1 MKTLFQL
8 LEKLD
13 IPYKKI
19 VACNSLPIDNITLD
33 SRTANERNIF
43 TAIKGFQTDGHV
55 FINNAFVAGCRN
67 FLVED
72 AAKVPKEVFETSN
85 VAQVEEIR
93 RTFGKMAREINDC
106 PDESLKIFGI
116 TGTKGKTTVSTL
128 LHHILN
134 HKQAAALF
142 TTVRFIT
149 PQISADSE
157 KTTME
162 ADKLQYY
169 LNQTKTASWKQA
181 VVEVSSHA
189 VTLSRVENIKW
200 NCGIFTSF
208 SRDHLDLY
216 GTMEAYFQAKLD
228 FFRALN
234 ASDKKDKVAVV
245 NIDDAKGREVC
256 DVIDKSTVKLFTV
269 SAKDCNADYFIS
281 KSNYIDAGM
290 RLCIIRNGKD
300 EINLSIGLK
309 GEVNIINVGIAVCA
323 AVEAGGVGPEEIAES
338 VKDFGGVPG
347 RFEMVMTMPFSVMVD
362 YAHTPES
369 LEKLLQE
376 ARKISSGKIILVF
389 GCTGDRDKEKRPIMG
404 KIAAEGAD
412 YSILTNDDLYTE
424 NQQDIMKMLEEGFI
438 EAGKKNYE
446 IIYDRKS
453 AVEKAMKTAKNGD
466 IVLLAGMGH
475 QKFQILNEGKVP
487 YNDAQTVYELK
498 EKLDCLRR
506 LQ

>member
-8 LEKLD
+8 LEKLG

-19 VACNSLPIDNITLD
+19 AACNSLPIDDITLD
-33 SRTANERNIF
+33 SRTADEKKIF
-43 TAIKGFQTDGHV
+43 TTIKGFQTDGHK
-55 FINNAFVAGCRN
+55 FIGSAFAAECRN

-72 AAKVPKEVFETSN
+72 RAKVPKEVCEVSN
-85 VAQVEEIR
+85 VAQVNEIR
-93 RTFGKMAREINDC
+93 RVFGKLARAINDN
-106 PDESLKIFGI
+106 PDESLKVFGI

-128 LHHILN
+128 LHHIL
-134 HKQAAALF
+134 HYKQDTALF

-149 PQISADSE
+149 PQVNADSE

-162 ADKLQYY
+162 ANKLQYY
-169 LNQTKTASWKQA
+169 LNQTKAGGWKQA

-189 VTLSRVENIKW
+189 VTLSRIEDIQW
-200 NCGIFTSF
+200 DCGIFTSF

-234 ASDKKDKVAVV
+234 ASRKKDKTAVV
-245 NIDDAKGREVC
+245 NIDDPKGHEVC
-256 DVIDKSTVKLFTV
+256 DVIDRSTVKLFTV
-269 SAKDCNADYFIS
+269 SAKDSNADYFIS
-281 KSNYIDAGM
+281 KSNYIDDGTQ
-290 RLCIIRNGKD
+290 LCIIRNGNE
-300 EINLSIGLK
+300 EINLSIRLK
-309 GEVNIINVGIAVCA
+309 GEVNIINTGVAVCA
-323 AVEAGGVGPEEIAES
+323 AIEAGNVSPQDIAKAL
-338 VKDFGGVPG
+338 KDFGGVPG
-347 RFEMVMTMPFSVMVD
+347 RFEMIMTTPFSVMVD

-424 NQQDIMKMLEEGFI
+424 NPQNIMRMLEAGFT
-438 EAGKKNYE
+438 EAGNKNYE
-446 IIYDRKS
+446 IIYDRKC
-453 AVEKAMKTAKNGD
+453 AVEKAMKTAKSGD
-466 IVLLAGMGH
+466 IVLIAGMGH
-475 QKFQILNEGKVP
+475 QKYQILNEGKVA
-487 YNDAQTVYELK
+487 YNDAQTVRELK
-498 EKLDCLRR
+498 EKLGY
-506 LQ
+506 

>member
-1 MKTLFQL
+1 MKTLFRL
-8 LEKLD
+8 LEKAG
-13 IPYKKI
+13 IPYEKI
-19 VACNSLPIDNITLD
+19 AACNSLPIDCITLD
-33 SRTANERNIF
+33 SRTAGEGNIF
-43 TAIKGFQTDGHV
+43 AAIKGFQTDGHN
-55 FINNAFVAGCRN
+55 FINNAFAAGCRN

-72 AAKVPKEVFETSN
+72 AAKVPKEILGTSN
-85 VAQVEEIR
+85 VAQVKEIR
-93 RTFGKMAREINDC
+93 RTFGKLAREINNC
-106 PDESLKIFGI
+106 PDESLNVFGI
-116 TGTKGKTTVSTL
+116 TGTKGKTTVSTV

-169 LNQTKTASWKQA
+169 LNQTKTAGWKHA

-189 VTLSRVENIKW
+189 VTLSRVENITW

-234 ASDKKDKVAVV
+234 ASGKKNKVAVV
-245 NIDDAKGREVC
+245 NIDDAKGHEVC
-256 DVIDKSTVKLFTV
+256 SVIDKTTVKLFTV

-281 KSNYIDAGM
+281 KSNYTDDGTQ
-290 RLCIIRNGKD
+290 LCIIRNGTD
-300 EINLSIGLK
+300 EINVSIGLK
-309 GEVNIINVGIAVCA
+309 GEVNIINTGVAVCA
-323 AVEAGGVGPEEIAES
+323 AVEAGGVSPEEIAEA
-338 VKDFGGVPG
+338 VKDFCGVPG
-347 RFEMVMTMPFSVMVD
+347 RFEIVMTTPFSVMVD

-369 LEKLLQE
+369 LEKLLWE

-404 KIAAEGAD
+404 KIAAQGSD

-424 NQQDIMKMLEEGFI
+424 NQQDIMKMLESGFVEI
-438 EAGKKNYE
+438 GKKNYE
-446 IIYDRKS
+446 IIYNRRN
-453 AVEKAMKTAKNGD
+453 AVEKAMKIAENGD
-466 IVLLAGMGH
+466 IILLAGMGH
-475 QKFQILNEGKVP
+475 QKFQILNEGKIP
-487 YNDAQTVYELK
+487 YNDAQTVRELRK
-498 EKLDCLRR
+498 NLIV
-506 LQ
+506 

>member
-13 IPYKKI
+13 IPYEKI
-19 VACNSLPIDNITLD
+19 AQCDSLPVNGITLD
-33 SRTANERNIF
+33 SRTAGKHNIF
-43 TAIKGFQTDGHV
+43 TAIKGFQTDGHK
-55 FINNAFVAGCRN
+55 FIGNAFAAECRN

-72 AAKVPKEVFETSN
+72 AAKVPKEVCENAN
-85 VAQVEEIR
+85 VAEVKEIR
-93 RTFGKMAREINDC
+93 RVFGKLAREINDR
-106 PDESLKIFGI
+106 PDESLKVFGI

-134 HKQAAALF
+134 HKQDTALF

-149 PQISADSE
+149 PEVNADSE

-169 LNQTKTASWKQA
+169 LCQTKTAGWKQA
-181 VVEVSSHA
+181 VIEVSSHA
-189 VTLSRVENIKW
+189 VTLSRVEDIQW

-234 ASDKKDKVAVV
+234 ASGKKDKIAVV
-245 NIDDAKGREVC
+245 NIDDPKGSEVC
-256 DVIDKSTVKLFTV
+256 NVIDKKSVKLFTV
-269 SAKDCNADYFIS
+269 SAKDINADYFIS
-281 KSNYIDAGM
+281 KSSYIDDGTQ
-290 RLCIIRNGKD
+290 LCIIRNGK
-300 EINLSIGLK
+300 EKINLSVRLK
-309 GEVNIINVGIAVCA
+309 GEVNIVNTGVAICA
-323 AVEAGGVGPEEIAES
+323 AIEAGNMSVQEVVNA
-338 VKDFGGVPG
+338 VKDFSGVPG
-347 RFEMVMTMPFSVMVD
+347 RFEMVMTTPFSVMVD

-389 GCTGDRDKEKRPIMG
+389 GCTGNRDKEKRPIMG

-424 NQQDIMKMLEEGFI
+424 NQQDIMKMLEAGFI
-438 EAGKKNYE
+438 QAGKRNYE
-446 IIYDRKS
+446 IIYDRKN
-453 AVEKAMKTAKNGD
+453 AVKKAMMIAKNDD

-475 QKFQILNEGKVP
+475 QKYQVLNEGKVP
-487 YNDAQTVYELK
+487 YNDAQTVRELK
-498 EKLDCLRR
+498 EKLDC
-506 LQ
+506 

>member
-8 LEKLD
+8 LEKLN

-19 VACNSLPIDNITLD
+19 AAHDSLPINNITLD
-33 SRTANERNIF
+33 SRTADDKKIF
-43 TAIKGFQTDGHV
+43 TAIKGFQTDGHN
-55 FINNAFVAGCRN
+55 FISNAFAAGCRN

-72 AAKVPKEVFETSN
+72 AAKVPRNVYEVSN
-85 VAQVEEIR
+85 IAEAKEIR
-93 RTFGKMAREINDC
+93 RVFGKLSRAINDN

-134 HKQAAALF
+134 YKQPTALF

-169 LNQTKTASWKQA
+169 LHQTETAGWKQA

-189 VTLSRVENIKW
+189 VTLSRVEDIQW
-200 NCGIFTSF
+200 DCGIFTSF

-234 ASDKKDKVAVV
+234 ASVKKDKTAVV
-245 NIDDAKGREVC
+245 NIDDPKGREVC
-256 DVIDKSTVKLFTV
+256 DIIDKNTVKLFTV
-269 SAKDCNADYFIS
+269 SAKDSNADYFIS
-281 KSNYIDAGM
+281 KSNYIDDGTQ
-290 RLCIIRNGKD
+290 LCIVRNGKE
-300 EINLSIGLK
+300 EINFSIKLK
-309 GEVNIINVGIAVCA
+309 GEVNIINTGVAVCSA
-323 AVEAGGVGPEEIAES
+323 IESGEISPLDIADA
-338 VKDFGGVPG
+338 VKDFSGVPG
-347 RFEMVMTMPFSVMVD
+347 RFEMIMTTPFSVMVD

-369 LEKLLQE
+369 LEKLLLE
-376 ARKISSGKIILVF
+376 ARKISSGRIILVF

-424 NQQDIMKMLEEGFI
+424 NQQNIMQMLEAGFI
-438 EAGKKNYE
+438 ESDKKNYE
-446 IIYDRKS
+446 IIYDRKY
-453 AVEKAMKTAKNGD
+453 AVEKAMKIAKNGD
-466 IVLLAGMGH
+466 IILLAGMGH
-475 QKFQILNEGKVP
+475 QKFQILNNGKIP
-487 YNDAQTVYELK
+487 YNDAQTVRELK
-498 EKLDCLRR
+498 GKFNY
-506 LQ
+506 